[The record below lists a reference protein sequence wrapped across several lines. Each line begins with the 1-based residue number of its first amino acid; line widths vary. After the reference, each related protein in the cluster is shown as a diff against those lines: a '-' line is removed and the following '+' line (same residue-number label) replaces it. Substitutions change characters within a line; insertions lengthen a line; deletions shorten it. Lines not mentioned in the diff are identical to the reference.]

1 MTSDKFYE
9 LFGEIDS
16 DFVDFAENYK
26 FKKRI
31 NLRPFLKFGAVAA
44 VVAIVVCLTPV
55 GNLLSFILGGGAGSV
70 MDSAAPEATAT
81 PETGMISSDQNECAA
96 PTCLLIE
103 ASGKTAAKL
112 TISRAENVAVIGME
126 PTGNPLEFRVDANES
141 GWTARI
147 IVSGDADD
155 FDFEFTDPGTGNP
168 IEIDTK
174 SQMIKAS
181 EIEKYKNDTP

>member
-16 DFVDFAENYK
+16 DIVDFAENYK

-31 NLRPFLKFGAVAA
+31 NLSPFLKFGAVAA

-55 GNLLSFILGGGAGSV
+55 GNLLSFVFGGGAGFAT
-70 MDSAAPEATAT
+70 DSAAPEATEP

-96 PTCLLIE
+96 PACLLIE
-103 ASGKTAAKL
+103 VSGKTAAKL
-112 TISRAENVAVIGME
+112 TLSRSENVTVIGME
-126 PTGNPLEFRVDANES
+126 PTGNPLEFKIDADES

-147 IVSGDADD
+147 LVAGDADD
-155 FDFEFTDPGTGNP
+155 FDFGFTDPDTGKP
-168 IEIDTK
+168 IEIETK
-174 SQMIKAS
+174 SQTIRAS
-181 EIEKYKNDTP
+181 EIEKYKKDTP

>member
-16 DFVDFAENYK
+16 DIVDFAENYK
-26 FKKRI
+26 FKKKI

-55 GNLLSFILGGGAGSV
+55 GNLLSFVLGGAGFAT
-70 MDSAAPEATAT
+70 DSASPEATGVT
-81 PETGMISSDQNECAA
+81 ETGMISGDQNECAT

-103 ASGKTAAKL
+103 VSGKSAAKL
-112 TISRAENVAVIGME
+112 TISRAENITVIGME
-126 PTGNPLEFRVDANES
+126 PTGNSLEFRVDANES
-141 GWTARI
+141 GWTAWI

-155 FDFEFTDPGTGNP
+155 FDFEFTDPDTGKP
-168 IEIDTK
+168 IEIETK
-174 SQMIKAS
+174 SQTIMAS
-181 EIEKYKNDTP
+181 EIEKYKKDTP